1 MYIFQ
6 DPVTLHGQGQY
17 NLNNLRNIEVTKSFL
32 GLDEDV
38 KKCQNKESY
47 DNCTTNYYHDNIRKK
62 CGCLQLTININGK
75 VYGCHKC

>member
-32 GLDEDV
+32 GLDEDA

-62 CGCLQLTININGK
+62 CGCLPLTININGK
-75 VYGCHKC
+75 V